1 MRDILLTAGLSD
13 SQYLIDVGCGCGR
26 LAHTL
31 TVERYLG
38 TDVVPELLQHARVL
52 CPNPRWRFEL
62 VDGTTIPERS
72 GVADM
77 VCFFSVLTHLLH
89 EDSYCYLCEAQ
100 RVLRPGGKVVFS
112 FLEFRAETH
121 WAVFESMV
129 QARAEKRETHHSQ
142 FLDRD
147 AIWAWA
153 RYAGF
158 SLERFI
164 DGESHPL
171 GESVCVLT
179 AH

>member
-38 TDVVPELLQHARVL
+38 THVVPELLQHARVL
-52 CPNPRWRFEL
+52 CPNPRWRLEL

-89 EDSYCYLCEAQ
+89 EDSYCYLREAQ

-129 QARAEKRETHHSQ
+129 QARAEKR
-142 FLDRD
+142 
-147 AIWAWA
+147 
-153 RYAGF
+153 
-158 SLERFI
+158 
-164 DGESHPL
+164 
-171 GESVCVLT
+171 
-179 AH
+179 